1 MTANASP
8 VLTGQ
13 SSQVAQ
19 AGGVNGPAA
28 VQATPAYKTQKELSE
43 KRQQLGKD
51 MQELEMLNQMVS
63 QAPLTVLFKGGR
75 MDELG
80 KRIDQT
86 KKDIQGLEAVAAT
99 QPKEDVKAKR
109 KCPDNAPPS
118 DIEVDIGGTPE
129 PEAAAQ
135 DAAREGEGDEII
147 KQLERGLPR
156 WEGFADVGWAG
167 DISSVS
173 DPPLATALAT
183 VGPCTQSFAGA
194 HD

>member
-1 MTANASP
+1 MKEQREHAAAPSTLP
-8 VLTGQ
+8 KIQ
-13 SSQVAQ
+13 
-19 AGGVNGPAA
+19 PA
-28 VQATPAYKTQKELSE
+28 PSKTQPK
-43 KRQQLGKD
+43 
-51 MQELEMLNQMVS
+51 
-63 QAPLTVLFKGGR
+63 APDPSP
-75 MDELG
+75 MDV
-80 KRIDQT
+80 DP
-86 KKDIQGLEAVAAT
+86 APVAPPSGT
-99 QPKEDVKAKR
+99 QPKEDAKAKR
-109 KCPDNAPPS
+109 KSPDNAPPS

-183 VGPCTQSFAGA
+183 VGPCT
-194 HD
+194 